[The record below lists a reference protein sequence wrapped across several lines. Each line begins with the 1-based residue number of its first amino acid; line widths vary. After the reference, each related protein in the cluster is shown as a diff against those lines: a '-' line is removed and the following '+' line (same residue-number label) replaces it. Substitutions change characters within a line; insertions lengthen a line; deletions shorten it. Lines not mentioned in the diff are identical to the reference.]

1 MAETGSRAAKRNEEK
16 KKNIWGW
23 ILAVGIAVGIALLV
37 RAFLFEIIL
46 VDGPSMEPTLYTNE
60 RLAVEKVSRYAGLP
74 QRGDIVI
81 VHYSDGTDNNYVKR
95 VIGLPGET
103 VEVRNSTVYIN
114 GEALAEDF
122 VSAKPYEDMAP
133 VTVPEDTIFVMG
145 DNRANSTDSRI
156 VGPVRQDQ
164 IVGHAFAV
172 LYPFDKMRGL
182 AGD

>member
-1 MAETGSRAAKRNEEK
+1 MDKLITFAVPCYNSAAYMEHCVDTLLQGGSD
-16 KKNIWGW
+16 I
-23 ILAVGIAVGIALLV
+23 
-37 RAFLFEIIL
+37 EIIL

-114 GEALAEDF
+114 GEALAEDY

-145 DNRANSTDSRI
+145 NNRANSTDSRI
-156 VGPVRQDQ
+156 VGSVRQDQ
-164 IVGHAFAV
+164 SVGYAFAI
-172 LYPFDKMRGL
+172 LYPFDKMRELEGP
-182 AGD
+182 

>member
-1 MAETGSRAAKRNEEK
+1 MEYGERYMAETGSRAAKRNEEK

-95 VIGLPGET
+95 CLLYT
-103 VEVRNSTVYIN
+103 SRNN
-114 GEALAEDF
+114 GPLGTR
-122 VSAKPYEDMAP
+122 SSWH
-133 VTVPEDTIFVMG
+133 
-145 DNRANSTDSRI
+145 RSSRDSGGRC
-156 VGPVRQDQ
+156 RQKS
-164 IVGHAFAV
+164 VFS
-172 LYPFDKMRGL
+172 
-182 AGD
+182 